1 MGHGECICGIGE
13 DASGNLFAS
22 SFIQKDKKTLTHR
35 VLALHTMPVKIFGL
49 GILNPGTSAK
59 EKYLSSK
66 WVSAEL
72 IWNMMGVGAFSDTNR
87 LLALREE
94 RCDR

>member
-1 MGHGECICGIGE
+1 
-13 DASGNLFAS
+13 
-22 SFIQKDKKTLTHR
+22 
-35 VLALHTMPVKIFGL
+35 MPVNESGL
-49 GILNPGTSAK
+49 GLLNPVTSAK

-72 IWNMMGVGAFSDTNR
+72 IWDMMGVGAFSDTNR

-94 RCDR
+94 RCDRQKDRDITNENKLKNMVQELKGIDRRLILPG